1 MKTNFKSN
9 QQNNVQ
15 KTVLRSA
22 AVVVSFILI
31 SITVSGQDFWRKLLQ
46 TSHFDEIAMA
56 MVATKKENKIPACH
70 ANNEAAFSFEKATD
84 PVLKVEEWMFSN
96 DFFEVA
102 QDVNEVE
109 SETELKIQKWMLN
122 ENLFRVNNDY
132 ESPLEID
139 EWMISDKT
147 WEI

>member
-56 MVATKKENKIPACH
+56 MVATKKENKTPACH
-70 ANNEAAFSFEKATD
+70 ANNEAVFSFEKATD
-84 PVLKVEEWMFSN
+84 PVLKVEEWMFSD

-122 ENLFRVNNDY
+122 ENLFRINNDY

>member
-1 MKTNFKSN
+1 MKTNFKLN

-15 KTVLRSA
+15 QTVLRSA
-22 AVVVSFILI
+22 AVIVSFILI
-31 SITVSGQDFWRKLLQ
+31 SITVSGQDFLGKLLQ
-46 TSHFDEIAMA
+46 TSHFDEIAM
-56 MVATKKENKIPACH
+56 VVTKKENKTLACH
-70 ANNEAAFSFEKATD
+70 ANNEAVFSFEEATD
-84 PVLKVEEWMFSN
+84 PVLRVEEWMFSD
-96 DFFEVA
+96 DFFKVTQVA
-102 QDVNEVE
+102 NEVE

-122 ENLFRVNNDY
+122 EDLFRVNDAY